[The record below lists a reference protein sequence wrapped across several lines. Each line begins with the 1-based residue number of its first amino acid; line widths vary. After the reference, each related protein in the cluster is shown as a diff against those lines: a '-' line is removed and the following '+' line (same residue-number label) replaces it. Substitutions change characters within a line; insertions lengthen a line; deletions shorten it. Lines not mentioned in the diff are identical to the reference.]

1 MPHSFKSQ
9 ERPGDARV
17 LDCLYRVGAFVNATE
32 DPREAL
38 DFILEE
44 VVRTLGAS
52 SASIALVEPATGSLR
67 IEVSNGLEAASV
79 SEIIGQGQGITGWVA
94 LYAKPQRIPDVSKDP
109 RYVEIRKGIRSELA
123 VPMELMGNVIGVV
136 NCDSDRLD
144 AFSEQDLAFLALL
157 TNEASKAVGRIWL
170 LRQLRSKAAQLE
182 ALVRAAQGLAR
193 ERDEPGISQ
202 DLARHTRGLLGVRA
216 CAYYKIVD
224 DVLLLKHLDGEL
236 SGSELAPSIAV
247 NQTSLGTV
255 VGRGRPVV
263 VPIAGKTEEHLFT
276 RLSEPVASSSL
287 LAVPVRYEDDTFGVL
302 MCVAMGAYRFSDDD
316 KHLVTAL
323 SSFGAS
329 SIQNARLYAKVFT
342 VEEGL
347 RRSERLTALGLLSA
361 EVAHEIRNPLTV
373 MKLLSDTLSQGMAPD
388 DPKVEDLDVMREKI
402 AHMEGVVSRVLGMS
416 KAQSGAF
423 RVVDL
428 RKAADNA
435 VLLLRLKLQQLGVK
449 VEVHG
454 DQVIPAVEGNP
465 GQIQQVFLNLMM
477 NGVQAMTGGGL
488 LSLHLGVEPGAQ
500 GEVVVV
506 RITDTG
512 TGIPQEIL
520 PKIFDSFFTSR
531 EDGTGLGLAI
541 VKRILRDHR
550 GDIAVESTGA
560 GGTQFRFWI
569 PVRSGRA

>member
-1 MPHSFKSQ
+1 MPHSRPAQ

-44 VVRTLGAS
+44 IVRTLGAS

-67 IEVSNGLEAASV
+67 IEVSNGLDADSTGK
-79 SEIIGQGQGITGWVA
+79 IIEQGQGITGWVA

-144 AFSEQDLAFLALL
+144 AFSEQDVAFLSLL

-193 ERDEPGISQ
+193 ERDEPGISL
-202 DLARHTRGLLGVRA
+202 DLARHTRALLGTRA
-216 CAYYKIVD
+216 CAYYNLVD
-224 DVLLLKHLDGEL
+224 DALHLRSVDGDL
-236 SGSELAPSIAV
+236 GASALAPSIAL
-247 NQTSLGTV
+247 NRTSLGTV
-255 VGRGRPVV
+255 ATRGRSVV
-263 VPIAGKTEEHLFT
+263 VPLAGKTEEHLFT

-302 MCVAMGAYRFSDDD
+302 LCVAMGAYRFSDDD
-316 KHLVTAL
+316 KHLVAAL

-373 MKLLSDTLSQGMAPD
+373 MKLLSDTLSQGMSAD
-388 DPKVEDLDVMREKI
+388 DPKMEDLGVMREKI

-423 RVVDL
+423 RTLDL
-428 RKAADNA
+428 RQAAENA
-435 VLLLRLKLQQLGVK
+435 SLLLRLKLQQLGVK
-449 VEVHG
+449 VDIECAEAL
-454 DQVIPAVEGNP
+454 PLVEGNP
-465 GQIQQVFLNLMM
+465 GQIQQIFLNLMM
-477 NGVQAMTGGGL
+477 NGVQAMVGGGT
-488 LSLHLGVEPGAQ
+488 LSLRLGVEPGQQ
-500 GEVVVV
+500 GDVVSV

-512 TGIPQEIL
+512 TGIPPKIL
-520 PKIFDSFFTSR
+520 PKIFESFFTSR

-550 GDIAVESTGA
+550 GDIVVESTA
-560 GGTQFRFWI
+560 PGGTTFKFWV
-569 PVRSGRA
+569 PAVK

>member
-1 MPHSFKSQ
+1 MPNSRPAQ

-67 IEVSNGLEAASV
+67 IEVSNGLDAASV

-144 AFSEQDLAFLALL
+144 AFSEQDVAFLALL

-224 DVLLLKHLDGEL
+224 DVLLLKHLDGDL

-263 VPIAGKTEEHLFT
+263 VPLAGKTEEHLFT
-276 RLSEPVASSSL
+276 KLSEPVASSSL

-329 SIQNARLYAKVFT
+329 SIQNSRLYAKVFT

-388 DPKVEDLDVMREKI
+388 DPKMEDLDVMREKI

-428 RKAADNA
+428 RKATENA

-454 DQVIPAVEGNP
+454 DEVIPAVEGNP

-541 VKRILRDHR
+541 VKRIMRDHR
-550 GDIAVESTGA
+550 GDIIVESTGP
-560 GGTQFRFWI
+560 GGTTFKFWF
-569 PVRSGRA
+569 PVGK

>member
-1 MPHSFKSQ
+1 MPHSRPAQ

-44 VVRTLGAS
+44 IVRTLGAS

-67 IEVSNGLEAASV
+67 IEVSNGLDADSTGK
-79 SEIIGQGQGITGWVA
+79 IIEQGQGITGWVA

-144 AFSEQDLAFLALL
+144 AFSEQDVAFLSLL

-193 ERDEPGISQ
+193 ERDEPGISL
-202 DLARHTRGLLGVRA
+202 DLARHTRALLGTRA
-216 CAYYKIVD
+216 CAYYNLVD
-224 DVLLLKHLDGEL
+224 DVLHLRSVDGDL
-236 SGSELAPSIAV
+236 GASALAPSIAL
-247 NQTSLGTV
+247 NRTSLGTV
-255 VGRGRPVV
+255 ATRGRSVV
-263 VPIAGKTEEHLFT
+263 VPLAGKTEEHLFS

-287 LAVPVRYEDDTFGVL
+287 LAVPLRYEDDTFGVL
-302 MCVAMGAYRFSDDD
+302 LCVAMGAYRFSDDD
-316 KHLVTAL
+316 KHLVAAL

-373 MKLLSDTLSQGMAPD
+373 MKLLSDTLSQGMATD
-388 DPKVEDLDVMREKI
+388 DPKMEDLGVMREKI

-423 RVVDL
+423 RTLDL
-428 RKAADNA
+428 RQAAENA
-435 VLLLRLKLQQLGVK
+435 SLLLRLKLQQLGVK
-449 VEVHG
+449 VDIECAEAL
-454 DQVIPAVEGNP
+454 PLVEGNP
-465 GQIQQVFLNLMM
+465 GQIQQIFLNLMM
-477 NGVQAMTGGGL
+477 NGVQAMVGGGT
-488 LSLHLGVEPGAQ
+488 LSLRVEPGQQ
-500 GEVVVV
+500 GDVVSV

-512 TGIPQEIL
+512 SGIPPKIL
-520 PKIFDSFFTSR
+520 PKIFESFFTSR

-550 GDIAVESTGA
+550 GDIVVESTGPA
-560 GGTQFRFWI
+560 GTTFKFWF
-569 PVRSGRA
+569 PAQK

>member
-1 MPHSFKSQ
+1 MPNSRPAQ

-67 IEVSNGLEAASV
+67 IEVSNGLDETSV

-224 DVLLLKHLDGEL
+224 DVLLLKHLDGDL

-263 VPIAGKTEEHLFT
+263 VPLAGKTEEHLFT
-276 RLSEPVASSSL
+276 KLSEPVASSSL

-329 SIQNARLYAKVFT
+329 SIQNSRLYAKVFT

-388 DPKVEDLDVMREKI
+388 DPKMEDLGVMREKI

-428 RKAADNA
+428 RKATENA
-435 VLLLRLKLQQLGVK
+435 ALLLRLKLQQLGVK

-454 DQVIPAVEGNP
+454 DQVIPVVEGNP

-488 LSLHLGVEPGAQ
+488 LSLHLGVEPGAH

-541 VKRILRDHR
+541 VKRIMRDHR
-550 GDIAVESTGA
+550 GDIIVESTGP
-560 GGTQFRFWI
+560 GGTTFKFWF
-569 PVRSGRA
+569 PVGK

>member
-1 MPHSFKSQ
+1 MPHSRPAQ

-44 VVRTLGAS
+44 IVRTLGAS

-67 IEVSNGLEAASV
+67 IEVSNGLDADSTGK
-79 SEIIGQGQGITGWVA
+79 IIEQGQGITGWVA

-144 AFSEQDLAFLALL
+144 AFSEQDVAFLSLL

-193 ERDEPGISQ
+193 ERDEPGISL
-202 DLARHTRGLLGVRA
+202 DLARHTRALLGTRA
-216 CAYYKIVD
+216 CAYYNLVD
-224 DVLLLKHLDGEL
+224 DVLHLRSVDGDL
-236 SGSELAPSIAV
+236 GASALAPSIAL
-247 NQTSLGTV
+247 NRTSLGTV
-255 VGRGRPVV
+255 VTRGRSVV
-263 VPIAGKTEEHLFT
+263 VPLAGKTEEHLFT

-302 MCVAMGAYRFSDDD
+302 LCVAMGAYRFSDDD
-316 KHLVTAL
+316 KHLVAAL

-329 SIQNARLYAKVFT
+329 SLQNARLYAKVFT

-373 MKLLSDTLSQGMAPD
+373 MKLLSDTLAQGMAAD
-388 DPKVEDLDVMREKI
+388 DPKMEDLGVMREKI

-423 RVVDL
+423 RTLDL
-428 RKAADNA
+428 RQAAENA
-435 VLLLRLKLQQLGVK
+435 SLLLRLKLQQLGVK
-449 VEVHG
+449 VDIECAETL
-454 DQVIPAVEGNP
+454 PLVEGNP
-465 GQIQQVFLNLMM
+465 GQIQQIFLNLMM
-477 NGVQAMTGGGL
+477 NGVQAMLGGGTL
-488 LSLHLGVEPGAQ
+488 TLRLGVEPGQQ
-500 GEVVVV
+500 GDVVSV

-512 TGIPQEIL
+512 SGIPPKIL
-520 PKIFDSFFTSR
+520 PKIFESFFTSR

-550 GDIAVESTGA
+550 GDIIVESTA
-560 GGTQFRFWI
+560 PGGTTFKFWV
-569 PVRSGRA
+569 PAAK

>member
-1 MPHSFKSQ
+1 MPNSRPPQ

-17 LDCLYRVGAFVNATE
+17 LDCLYRVGAFVNSTE

-38 DFILEE
+38 DFILAE
-44 VVRTLGAS
+44 VVQTLGAS
-52 SASIALVEPATGSLR
+52 SASIALVEPATGALR
-67 IEVSNGLEAASV
+67 IEVSNGLDEASIRQV
-79 SEIIGQGQGITGWVA
+79 IDQGQGITGWVA

-144 AFSEQDLAFLALL
+144 AFTEQDVAFLALL

-202 DLARHTRGLLGVRA
+202 DLSRHTRGLLGARA

-224 DVLLLKHLDGEL
+224 DVLLLKHLDGDL
-236 SGSELAPSIAV
+236 AGSALAPSIAV

-263 VPIAGKTEEHLFT
+263 VPLAGKTEEHLFT
-276 RLSEPVASSSL
+276 KLSEPVSSSSL
-287 LAVPVRYEDDTFGVL
+287 LAVPVRYEDETFGVL

-329 SIQNARLYAKVFT
+329 SIQNARLYAKVFA

-373 MKLLSDTLSQGMAPD
+373 MKLLSDTLAQGMSAD
-388 DPKVEDLDVMREKI
+388 DPKREDLGVMREKI

-423 RVVDL
+423 RTVDL
-428 RKAADNA
+428 RKATENA

-454 DQVIPAVEGNP
+454 DQVIPSVEGNP

-488 LSLHLGVEPGAQ
+488 LSLHIGVEPGPQ

-512 TGIPQEIL
+512 AGIPQEIL

-550 GDIAVESTGA
+550 GDIVVESTGP
-560 GGTQFRFWI
+560 GGTTFKFWF
-569 PVRSGRA
+569 PVGK

>member
-1 MPHSFKSQ
+1 MPHSRPAQ

-17 LDCLYRVGAFVNATE
+17 LDCLYRVGAFVNSTE

-38 DFILEE
+38 DFILAEI
-44 VVRTLGAS
+44 VQTLNAS

-67 IEVSNGLEAASV
+67 IEVSNGLAPDSTTQ
-79 SEIIGQGQGITGWVA
+79 IIDQGQGITGWVA
-94 LYAKPQRIPDVSKDP
+94 LYAKPQRIPDVAKDP

-263 VPIAGKTEEHLFT
+263 VPLAGKTEEHLFI

-287 LAVPVRYEDDTFGVL
+287 LAVPVRYEDETFGVL

-388 DPKVEDLDVMREKI
+388 DPKMEDLGVMREKI

-428 RKAADNA
+428 RKATENA

-449 VEVHG
+449 VEIHG
-454 DQVIPAVEGNP
+454 DQIIPAVEGHP

-506 RITDTG
+506 RITDAG

-541 VKRILRDHR
+541 VKRIMRDHR
-550 GDIAVESTGA
+550 GDIIVESTGPA
-560 GGTQFRFWI
+560 GTTFKFWF
-569 PVRSGRA
+569 PVGK

>member
-1 MPHSFKSQ
+1 MPNSRPAQ

-67 IEVSNGLEAASV
+67 IEVSNGLDAASV

-224 DVLLLKHLDGEL
+224 DVLLLKHLDGDL

-263 VPIAGKTEEHLFT
+263 VPLAGRTEEHLFT
-276 RLSEPVASSSL
+276 KLSEPVASSSL

-329 SIQNARLYAKVFT
+329 SIQNSRLYAKVFT

-388 DPKVEDLDVMREKI
+388 DPKMEDLDVMREKI

-428 RKAADNA
+428 RKATENA
-435 VLLLRLKLQQLGVK
+435 ALLLRLKLQQLGVK

-454 DQVIPAVEGNP
+454 DEVIPAVEGNP

-541 VKRILRDHR
+541 VKRIMRDHR
-550 GDIAVESTGA
+550 GDIIVESTGP
-560 GGTQFRFWI
+560 GGTTFKFWF
-569 PVRSGRA
+569 PVGK

>member
-1 MPHSFKSQ
+1 MPHSRPAQ

-44 VVRTLGAS
+44 IVRTLGAS

-67 IEVSNGLEAASV
+67 IEVSNGLDADSTGK
-79 SEIIGQGQGITGWVA
+79 IIEQGQGITGWVA

-144 AFSEQDLAFLALL
+144 AFSEQDVAFLSLL

-193 ERDEPGISQ
+193 ERDEPGISL
-202 DLARHTRGLLGVRA
+202 DLARHTRALLGTRA
-216 CAYYKIVD
+216 CAYYNLVD
-224 DVLLLKHLDGEL
+224 DVLHLRSVDGDL
-236 SGSELAPSIAV
+236 GASALAPSIAL
-247 NQTSLGTV
+247 NRTSLGTV
-255 VGRGRPVV
+255 ATRGRSVV
-263 VPIAGKTEEHLFT
+263 VPLAGKTEEHLFT

-302 MCVAMGAYRFSDDD
+302 LCVAMGAYRFSDDD
-316 KHLVTAL
+316 KHLVAAL

-373 MKLLSDTLSQGMAPD
+373 MKLLSDTLSQGMSAD
-388 DPKVEDLDVMREKI
+388 DPKMEDLGVMREKI

-423 RVVDL
+423 RTLDL
-428 RKAADNA
+428 RQAAENA
-435 VLLLRLKLQQLGVK
+435 SLLLRLKLQQLGVK
-449 VEVHG
+449 VDIECAEAL
-454 DQVIPAVEGNP
+454 PLVEGNP
-465 GQIQQVFLNLMM
+465 GQIQQIFLNLMM
-477 NGVQAMTGGGL
+477 NGVQAMVGGGT
-488 LSLHLGVEPGAQ
+488 LSLRLGVEPGQQ
-500 GEVVVV
+500 GDVVSV

-512 TGIPQEIL
+512 SGIPPKIL
-520 PKIFDSFFTSR
+520 PKIFESFFTSR

-550 GDIAVESTGA
+550 GDIVVESTA
-560 GGTQFRFWI
+560 PGGTTFKFWV
-569 PVRSGRA
+569 PAVK

>member
-1 MPHSFKSQ
+1 MPNSRPAQ
-9 ERPGDARV
+9 DRPGDARV

-44 VVRTLGAS
+44 IVRTLNAS

-67 IEVSNGLEAASV
+67 IEVSNGLDEASV
-79 SEIIGQGQGITGWVA
+79 TQVIEQGQGITGWVA

-144 AFSEQDLAFLALL
+144 AFTEQDVAFLALL

-202 DLARHTRGLLGVRA
+202 DLARHTRGLLGARA

-224 DVLLLKHLDGEL
+224 DVLLLKHLDGDL

-255 VGRGRPVV
+255 VSRGRPVV
-263 VPIAGKTEEHLFT
+263 VPLAGKTEEHLFT
-276 RLSEPVASSSL
+276 KLSEPVASSSL

-329 SIQNARLYAKVFT
+329 SIQNSRLYAKVFT

-388 DPKVEDLDVMREKI
+388 DPKVEDLGVMREKI

-428 RKAADNA
+428 RKATENA

-449 VEVHG
+449 VEVDG

-541 VKRILRDHR
+541 VKRIMRDHR
-550 GDIAVESTGA
+550 GDIIVESTGP
-560 GGTQFRFWI
+560 GGTTFKFWF
-569 PVRSGRA
+569 PVGK

>member
-1 MPHSFKSQ
+1 MPNSRPAQ
-9 ERPGDARV
+9 DRPGDARV

-44 VVRTLGAS
+44 IVRTLNAS

-67 IEVSNGLEAASV
+67 IEVSNGLDEASV
-79 SEIIGQGQGITGWVA
+79 TQVIEQGQGITGWVA
-94 LYAKPQRIPDVSKDP
+94 LYAKPQRIPDVSRDP

-144 AFSEQDLAFLALL
+144 AFTEQDVAFLALL

-202 DLARHTRGLLGVRA
+202 DLARHTRGLLGARA

-224 DVLLLKHLDGEL
+224 DVLLLKHLDGDL

-263 VPIAGKTEEHLFT
+263 VPLAGKTEEHLFT
-276 RLSEPVASSSL
+276 KLSEPVASSSL

-329 SIQNARLYAKVFT
+329 SIQNSRLYAKVFT

-388 DPKVEDLDVMREKI
+388 DPKVEDLGVMREKI

-428 RKAADNA
+428 RKATENA

-449 VEVHG
+449 VEVDG

-541 VKRILRDHR
+541 VKRIMRDHR
-550 GDIAVESTGA
+550 GDIIVESTGP
-560 GGTQFRFWI
+560 GGTTFKFWF
-569 PVRSGRA
+569 PVGK

>member
-1 MPHSFKSQ
+1 MPQSHSAQ
-9 ERPGDARV
+9 DRPGDARV
-17 LDCLYRVGAFVNATE
+17 LDCLYRVGAFVNETE
-32 DPREAL
+32 DPHEAL
-38 DFILEE
+38 DFILAEI
-44 VVRTLGAS
+44 VRTLGAS
-52 SASIALVEPATGSLR
+52 SASIALVEPATGALR
-67 IEVSNGLEAASV
+67 IEVSNGLDDQSATQV
-79 SEIIGQGQGITGWVA
+79 IGQGQGITGWVA
-94 LYAKPQRIPDVSKDP
+94 LYAKPQRVPDVSKDQ

-144 AFSEQDLAFLALL
+144 AFTEQDVAFLALL

-182 ALVRAAQGLAR
+182 ALVKAAQGLAR

-202 DLARHTRGLLGVRA
+202 DLARHTRGLLGARA
-216 CAYYKIVD
+216 CAYYKLVE
-224 DVLLLKHLDGEL
+224 DVLLLKSLDGDCADSVL
-236 SGSELAPSIAV
+236 TPSIGL

-255 VGRGRPVV
+255 VSRGRPVV
-263 VPIAGKTEEHLFT
+263 VPLAGKTEEHLFEK
-276 RLSEPVASSSL
+276 LSEPIASSSL
-287 LAVPVRYEDDTFGVL
+287 LAVPVRYEDETFGVVL
-302 MCVAMGAYRFSDDD
+302 CVAMGAYRFSDDD

-329 SIQNARLYAKVFT
+329 SIQNARLYAKVFS

-373 MKLLSDTLSQGMAPD
+373 MKLLSDTLSQGLVAD
-388 DPKVEDLDVMREKI
+388 DPRMEDLGVMREKI
-402 AHMEGVVSRVLGMS
+402 AYMEGVVSRVLGMS

-423 RVVDL
+423 RSVDL
-428 RKAADNA
+428 RQASENS

-449 VEVHG
+449 VSIDSPGELPLVQGH
-454 DQVIPAVEGNP
+454 P

-477 NGVQAMTGGGL
+477 NGVQAMVGGG
-488 LSLHLGVEPGAQ
+488 SLQLRLGVETGPQ
-500 GEVVVV
+500 GEIVTV
-506 RITDTG
+506 RIIDTG
-512 TGIPQEIL
+512 AGIPAEIL
-520 PKIFDSFFTSR
+520 PKIFESFFTSR

-550 GDIAVESTGA
+550 GDIIVESSGPD
-560 GGTQFRFWI
+560 GTTFKFWI
-569 PVRSGRA
+569 PVAK

>member
-1 MPHSFKSQ
+1 MPHARPPQ

-44 VVRTLGAS
+44 IVRTLNAS

-67 IEVSNGLEAASV
+67 IEVSNGLDEASV
-79 SEIIGQGQGITGWVA
+79 KQIIDQGQGITGWVA

-144 AFSEQDLAFLALL
+144 AFTEQDVAFLALL

-202 DLARHTRGLLGVRA
+202 DLARHTRGLLGARA

-224 DVLLLKHLDGEL
+224 DVLLLKHHDGDL
-236 SGSELAPSIAV
+236 SGSELATSIAT

-255 VGRGRPVV
+255 AGRGRPVV
-263 VPIAGKTEEHLFT
+263 VPLAGKTEEHLFT
-276 RLSEPVASSSL
+276 KLTEPVASSSL
-287 LAVPVRYEDDTFGVL
+287 LAVPVRYEDETFGVL

-329 SIQNARLYAKVFT
+329 SIQNARLYAKVFA

-373 MKLLSDTLSQGMAPD
+373 MKLLSDTLAQGMAPD
-388 DPKVEDLDVMREKI
+388 DPKVEDLGVMREKI

-428 RKAADNA
+428 RKASENA

-449 VEVHG
+449 VEVGG
-454 DQVIPAVEGNP
+454 DAVIPAIEGNP

-477 NGVQAMTGGGL
+477 NGVQAMTGGGQL
-488 LSLHLGVEPGAQ
+488 TLRLGVEPGPQ

-506 RITDTG
+506 RISDTG
-512 TGIPQEIL
+512 SGIPPEIL
-520 PKIFDSFFTSR
+520 PKIFESFFTSR

-550 GDIAVESTGA
+550 GDIVVESTGP
-560 GGTQFRFWI
+560 GGTTFKFWF
-569 PVRSGRA
+569 PVGK

>member
-1 MPHSFKSQ
+1 MPHSRPAQ

-44 VVRTLGAS
+44 IVRTLGAS

-67 IEVSNGLEAASV
+67 IEVSNGLDADSTGK
-79 SEIIGQGQGITGWVA
+79 IIEQGQGITGWVA

-144 AFSEQDLAFLALL
+144 AFSEQDVAFLSLL

-193 ERDEPGISQ
+193 ERDEPGISL
-202 DLARHTRGLLGVRA
+202 DLARHTRALLGTRA
-216 CAYYKIVD
+216 CAYYNLID
-224 DVLLLKHLDGEL
+224 DVLHLRSVDGDL
-236 SGSELAPSIAV
+236 GASALAPSIAL
-247 NQTSLGTV
+247 NRTSLGTV
-255 VGRGRPVV
+255 VTRGRSVV
-263 VPIAGKTEEHLFT
+263 VPLAGKTEEHLFS

-302 MCVAMGAYRFSDDD
+302 LCVAMGAYRFSDDD
-316 KHLVTAL
+316 KHLVAAL

-373 MKLLSDTLSQGMAPD
+373 MKLLSDTLAQGMSAD
-388 DPKVEDLDVMREKI
+388 DPKMEDLGVMREKI

-423 RVVDL
+423 RTLDL
-428 RKAADNA
+428 RQAAENA
-435 VLLLRLKLQQLGVK
+435 SLLLRLKLQQLGVK
-449 VEVHG
+449 VE
-454 DQVIPAVEGNP
+454 IECAEALPLVEGNP
-465 GQIQQVFLNLMM
+465 GQIQQIFLNLMM
-477 NGVQAMTGGGL
+477 NGVQAMVGGGT
-488 LSLHLGVEPGAQ
+488 LSLRLGVEPGQQ
-500 GEVVVV
+500 GDVVSV

-512 TGIPQEIL
+512 TGIPPKIL
-520 PKIFDSFFTSR
+520 PKIFESFFTSR

-550 GDIAVESTGA
+550 GDIVVESTA
-560 GGTQFRFWI
+560 PGGTTFKFWV
-569 PVRSGRA
+569 PAVK

>member
-1 MPHSFKSQ
+1 MPHSRPAQ

-44 VVRTLGAS
+44 IVRTLGAS

-67 IEVSNGLEAASV
+67 IEVSNGLDADSTGK
-79 SEIIGQGQGITGWVA
+79 IIEQGQGITGWVA

-144 AFSEQDLAFLALL
+144 AFSEQDVAFLSLL

-193 ERDEPGISQ
+193 ERDEPGISL
-202 DLARHTRGLLGVRA
+202 DLARHTRALLGTRA
-216 CAYYKIVD
+216 CAYYNLVD
-224 DVLLLKHLDGEL
+224 DVLHLRSVDGDL
-236 SGSELAPSIAV
+236 GASALAPSIAL
-247 NQTSLGTV
+247 NRTSLGTV
-255 VGRGRPVV
+255 VTRGRSVV
-263 VPIAGKTEEHLFT
+263 VPLAGKIEEHLFS

-302 MCVAMGAYRFSDDD
+302 LCVAMGAYRFSDDD
-316 KHLVTAL
+316 KHLVAAL

-373 MKLLSDTLSQGMAPD
+373 MKLLSDTLSQGMATD
-388 DPKVEDLDVMREKI
+388 DPKMEDLGVMREKI

-423 RVVDL
+423 RTLDL
-428 RKAADNA
+428 RQAAENA
-435 VLLLRLKLQQLGVK
+435 SLLLRLKLQQLGVK
-449 VEVHG
+449 VE
-454 DQVIPAVEGNP
+454 IECAEALPLIEGNP
-465 GQIQQVFLNLMM
+465 GQIQQIFLNLMM
-477 NGVQAMTGGGL
+477 NGVQAMVGGGT
-488 LSLHLGVEPGAQ
+488 LSLRLGVEPGQQ
-500 GEVVVV
+500 GDVVSV

-512 TGIPQEIL
+512 TGIPPKIL
-520 PKIFDSFFTSR
+520 PKIFESFFTSR

-550 GDIAVESTGA
+550 GDIVVESTA
-560 GGTQFRFWI
+560 PGGTTFKFWV
-569 PVRSGRA
+569 PAVK

>member
-1 MPHSFKSQ
+1 MPHSRPAQ

-44 VVRTLGAS
+44 IVRTLNAS

-67 IEVSNGLEAASV
+67 IEVSNGLAPDSTAQ
-79 SEIIGQGQGITGWVA
+79 IIDQGQGITGWVA

-144 AFSEQDLAFLALL
+144 AFSEQDVAFLALL

-202 DLARHTRGLLGVRA
+202 DLARHTRGLLGARA

-224 DVLLLKHLDGEL
+224 DVLLLKHLDGDL
-236 SGSELAPSIAV
+236 SGSALAPTIAV

-263 VPIAGKTEEHLFT
+263 VPLAGKTEEHLFT
-276 RLSEPVASSSL
+276 KLSEPVASSSL
-287 LAVPVRYEDDTFGVL
+287 LAVPVRYEDETFGVL

-373 MKLLSDTLSQGMAPD
+373 MKLLSDTLAQGMPPD
-388 DPKVEDLDVMREKI
+388 DPKMEDLGVMREKI

-423 RVVDL
+423 RIVDL
-428 RKAADNA
+428 RKATENA

-449 VEVHG
+449 VEIHG

-488 LSLHLGVEPGAQ
+488 LTLHIGVEPGPQ

-506 RITDTG
+506 RITDAG
-512 TGIPQEIL
+512 TGIPPEIL
-520 PKIFDSFFTSR
+520 PKIFESFFTSR

-541 VKRILRDHR
+541 VKRIMRDHR
-550 GDIAVESTGA
+550 GDVVVESTGP
-560 GGTQFRFWI
+560 GGTTFKFWF
-569 PVRSGRA
+569 PVGK

>member
-1 MPHSFKSQ
+1 M
-9 ERPGDARV
+9 
-17 LDCLYRVGAFVNATE
+17 
-32 DPREAL
+32 
-38 DFILEE
+38 
-44 VVRTLGAS
+44 
-52 SASIALVEPATGSLR
+52 
-67 IEVSNGLEAASV
+67 
-79 SEIIGQGQGITGWVA
+79 A

-144 AFSEQDLAFLALL
+144 AFSEQDVAFLSLL

-193 ERDEPGISQ
+193 ERDEPGISL
-202 DLARHTRGLLGVRA
+202 DLARHTRALLGTRA
-216 CAYYKIVD
+216 CAYYNLVD
-224 DVLLLKHLDGEL
+224 DVLHLRSVDGDL
-236 SGSELAPSIAV
+236 GASALAPSIAL
-247 NQTSLGTV
+247 NRTSLGTV
-255 VGRGRPVV
+255 ATRGRSVV
-263 VPIAGKTEEHLFT
+263 VPLAGKTEEHLFS

-302 MCVAMGAYRFSDDD
+302 LCVAMGAYRFSDDD
-316 KHLVTAL
+316 KHLVAAL

-373 MKLLSDTLSQGMAPD
+373 MKLLSDTLSQGMAAD
-388 DPKVEDLDVMREKI
+388 DPKMEDLGVMREKI

-423 RVVDL
+423 RTLDL
-428 RKAADNA
+428 RQAAENA
-435 VLLLRLKLQQLGVK
+435 SLLLRLKLQQLGVK
-449 VEVHG
+449 VE
-454 DQVIPAVEGNP
+454 IECAEALPLVEGNP
-465 GQIQQVFLNLMM
+465 GQIQQIFLNLMM
-477 NGVQAMTGGGL
+477 NGVQAMVGGGT
-488 LSLHLGVEPGAQ
+488 LSLRLGVEPGQQ
-500 GEVVVV
+500 GDVVSV

-512 TGIPQEIL
+512 TGIPPKIL
-520 PKIFDSFFTSR
+520 PKIFESFFTSR

-550 GDIAVESTGA
+550 GDIVVESTA
-560 GGTQFRFWI
+560 PGGTTFKFWV
-569 PVRSGRA
+569 PAVK

>member
-1 MPHSFKSQ
+1 MPNSRPAQ

-144 AFSEQDLAFLALL
+144 AFSEQDLAFLSLL

-224 DVLLLKHLDGEL
+224 DVLLLKHLDGDL

-263 VPIAGKTEEHLFT
+263 VPLAGKTEEHLFT
-276 RLSEPVASSSL
+276 KLSEPVASSSL

-329 SIQNARLYAKVFT
+329 SIQNSRLYAKVFT

-373 MKLLSDTLSQGMAPD
+373 MKLLSDTLSQGMASD
-388 DPKVEDLDVMREKI
+388 DPKMEDLDVMREKI

-454 DQVIPAVEGNP
+454 EQVIPAVEGNP

-488 LSLHLGVEPGAQ
+488 LSLYLGVDSGAQ

>member
-1 MPHSFKSQ
+1 MPHSRPAQ

-17 LDCLYRVGAFVNATE
+17 LDCLYRVGAFVNSTE

-38 DFILEE
+38 DFILAEI
-44 VVRTLGAS
+44 VQTLNAS

-67 IEVSNGLEAASV
+67 IEVSNGLAPDSTTQ
-79 SEIIGQGQGITGWVA
+79 IIDQGQGITGWVA
-94 LYAKPQRIPDVSKDP
+94 LYAKPQRIPDVAKDP

-263 VPIAGKTEEHLFT
+263 VPLAGKTEEHLFI

-287 LAVPVRYEDDTFGVL
+287 LAVPVRYEDETFGVL

-388 DPKVEDLDVMREKI
+388 DPKMEDLGVMREKI

-428 RKAADNA
+428 RKATENA

-449 VEVHG
+449 VEIHG
-454 DQVIPAVEGNP
+454 DQIIPAVEGHP

-541 VKRILRDHR
+541 VKRIMRDHR
-550 GDIAVESTGA
+550 GDIIVESTGPA
-560 GGTQFRFWI
+560 GTTFKFWF
-569 PVRSGRA
+569 PVGK

>member
-1 MPHSFKSQ
+1 MPNSRPAQ

-94 LYAKPQRIPDVSKDP
+94 FYAKPQRIPDVSKDP

-224 DVLLLKHLDGEL
+224 DVLLLKHLDGDL

-263 VPIAGKTEEHLFT
+263 VPLAGKTEEHLFT
-276 RLSEPVASSSL
+276 KLSEPVASSSL

-329 SIQNARLYAKVFT
+329 SIQNSRLYAKVFT

-388 DPKVEDLDVMREKI
+388 DPKVEDLGVMREKI

-428 RKAADNA
+428 RKATENA

-449 VEVHG
+449 VEVTG
-454 DQVIPAVEGNP
+454 DEVIPAVEGNP

-506 RITDTG
+506 RISDTG

-550 GDIAVESTGA
+550 GDIIVESTGP
-560 GGTQFRFWI
+560 GGTTFKFWF
-569 PVRSGRA
+569 PVGK

>member
-1 MPHSFKSQ
+1 MPNSRPAQ

-67 IEVSNGLEAASV
+67 IEVSNGLEAASI

-94 LYAKPQRIPDVSKDP
+94 LYAKPQRIPDVSKDA

-224 DVLLLKHLDGEL
+224 DVLLLKHLDGDL

-263 VPIAGKTEEHLFT
+263 VPLAGKTEEHLFT
-276 RLSEPVASSSL
+276 KLSEPVASSSL

-329 SIQNARLYAKVFT
+329 SIQNSRLYAKVFT

-388 DPKVEDLDVMREKI
+388 DPKMEDLDVMREKI

-428 RKAADNA
+428 RKATENA

-454 DQVIPAVEGNP
+454 DEVIPAVEGNP

-541 VKRILRDHR
+541 VKRIMRDHR
-550 GDIAVESTGA
+550 GDIIVESTGP
-560 GGTQFRFWI
+560 GGTTFKFWF
-569 PVRSGRA
+569 PVGK

>member
-1 MPHSFKSQ
+1 MPHTRPPQ

-44 VVRTLGAS
+44 IVRTLNAS

-67 IEVSNGLEAASV
+67 IEVSNGLDEASV
-79 SEIIGQGQGITGWVA
+79 KQIIDQGQGITGWVA

-144 AFSEQDLAFLALL
+144 AFTEQDVAFLALL

-202 DLARHTRGLLGVRA
+202 DLARHTRGLLGARA

-224 DVLLLKHLDGEL
+224 DVLLLKHHDGDL
-236 SGSELAPSIAV
+236 SGSELATSIAT

-255 VGRGRPVV
+255 AGRGRPVV
-263 VPIAGKTEEHLFT
+263 VPLAGKTEEHLFT
-276 RLSEPVASSSL
+276 KLTEPVASSSL
-287 LAVPVRYEDDTFGVL
+287 LAVPVRYEDETFGVL

-329 SIQNARLYAKVFT
+329 SIQNARLYAKVFA

-373 MKLLSDTLSQGMAPD
+373 MKLLSDTLAQGMAPD
-388 DPKVEDLDVMREKI
+388 DPKVEDLGVMREKI

-428 RKAADNA
+428 RKASENA

-449 VEVHG
+449 VEVGG
-454 DQVIPAVEGNP
+454 DAVIPAIEGNP

-477 NGVQAMTGGGL
+477 NGVQAMTGGGQL
-488 LSLHLGVEPGAQ
+488 TLRLGVEPGPQ

-506 RITDTG
+506 RISDTG
-512 TGIPQEIL
+512 SGIPPEIL
-520 PKIFDSFFTSR
+520 PKIFESFFTSR

-550 GDIAVESTGA
+550 GDIVVESTGP
-560 GGTQFRFWI
+560 GGTTFKFWF
-569 PVRSGRA
+569 PVGK

>member
-1 MPHSFKSQ
+1 MPDRKLPQ

-44 VVRTLGAS
+44 VVRTLQAS

-67 IEVSNGLEAASV
+67 IEVSNGLDADSAASV
-79 SEIIGQGQGITGWVA
+79 IEQGQGITGWVA
-94 LYAKPQRIPDVSKDP
+94 LYAKPQRVPDVAKDP
-109 RYVEIRKGIRSELA
+109 RYVELRKGIRSELA

-144 AFSEQDLAFLALL
+144 AFTEQDVAFLSLL

-202 DLARHTRGLLGVRA
+202 DLARHTRGLLGARA
-216 CAYYKIVD
+216 CAYYKLAD
-224 DVLLLKHLDGEL
+224 DVLLLRHLEGDL
-236 SGSELAPSIAV
+236 AGSALAVSIAV
-247 NQTSLGTV
+247 SQTSLGTV
-255 VGRGRPVV
+255 VTRGRPVV
-263 VPIAGKTEEHLFT
+263 VPLAGKSEEHLFT
-276 RLSEPVASSSL
+276 RLAEPVSASSL

-302 MCVAMGAYRFSDDD
+302 LCVAMGAYRFSDDD

-373 MKLLSDTLSQGMAPD
+373 MKLLSDTLAQGLVAD
-388 DPKVEDLDVMREKI
+388 DPRMEDIGVMREKI

-423 RVVDL
+423 RTVDL
-428 RKAADNA
+428 RKAAENA

-449 VEVHG
+449 VSVEVTG
-454 DQVIPAVEGNP
+454 ELPAIEGHP

-477 NGVQAMTGGGL
+477 NGVQAMTGGGE
-488 LSLHLGVEPGAQ
+488 LSLRLGLEPGPQ
-500 GEVVVV
+500 GDVVAV
-506 RITDTG
+506 RIADTG
-512 TGIPQEIL
+512 TGIPPAIL
-520 PKIFDSFFTSR
+520 PRIFDSFFTSR

-550 GDIAVESTGA
+550 GDIVVESTGP
-560 GGTQFRFWI
+560 GGTTFRFWF
-569 PVRSGRA
+569 PPGK

>member
-1 MPHSFKSQ
+1 MPNSRPAQ

-44 VVRTLGAS
+44 IVRTLGAS
-52 SASIALVEPATGSLR
+52 SASIALVEPASGSLR
-67 IEVSNGLEAASV
+67 IEVSNGLDPASI

-144 AFSEQDLAFLALL
+144 AFSEQDLAFLSLL

-224 DVLLLKHLDGEL
+224 DVLLLKYLDGEL

-276 RLSEPVASSSL
+276 KLSEPVASSSL

-423 RVVDL
+423 RVVDI
-428 RKAADNA
+428 RKATENA

-449 VEVHG
+449 VEIHG
-454 DQVIPAVEGNP
+454 DEVIPAVEGHP

-477 NGVQAMTGGGL
+477 NGVQAMNGGGL

-541 VKRILRDHR
+541 VKRIMRDHR
-550 GDIAVESTGA
+550 GDIIVESTGP
-560 GGTQFRFWI
+560 GGTTFKFWF
-569 PVRSGRA
+569 PVGK

>member
-1 MPHSFKSQ
+1 MPNSRPAQ

-67 IEVSNGLEAASV
+67 IEVSNGLDAASV

-263 VPIAGKTEEHLFT
+263 VPLAGKTEEHLFT
-276 RLSEPVASSSL
+276 KLSEPVASSSL
-287 LAVPVRYEDDTFGVL
+287 LAVPVRYEDETFGVL

-388 DPKVEDLDVMREKI
+388 DPKVEDLGVMREKI

-423 RVVDL
+423 RIVDL
-428 RKAADNA
+428 RKATENA

-454 DQVIPAVEGNP
+454 DQVIPVVEGNP

-506 RITDTG
+506 RIIDTG

-541 VKRILRDHR
+541 VKRIMRDHR
-550 GDIAVESTGA
+550 GDIIVESTGP
-560 GGTQFRFWI
+560 GGTTFKFWF
-569 PVRSGRA
+569 PVGK

>member
-1 MPHSFKSQ
+1 MPQSHSAQ
-9 ERPGDARV
+9 DRPGDARV
-17 LDCLYRVGAFVNATE
+17 LDCLYRVGAFVNETE
-32 DPREAL
+32 DPHEAL
-38 DFILEE
+38 DFILAEI
-44 VVRTLGAS
+44 VRTLGAS
-52 SASIALVEPATGSLR
+52 SASIALVEPATGALR
-67 IEVSNGLEAASV
+67 IEVSNGLDDQSATQV
-79 SEIIGQGQGITGWVA
+79 IGQGQGITGWVA
-94 LYAKPQRIPDVSKDP
+94 LYAKPQRVPDVSKDQ

-144 AFSEQDLAFLALL
+144 AFTEQDVAFLALL

-182 ALVRAAQGLAR
+182 ALVKAAQGLAR

-202 DLARHTRGLLGVRA
+202 DLARHTRGLLGARA
-216 CAYYKIVD
+216 CAYYKLVE
-224 DVLLLKHLDGEL
+224 DVLLLKSLDGDCADSVL
-236 SGSELAPSIAV
+236 TPSIGL

-255 VGRGRPVV
+255 VSRGRPVV
-263 VPIAGKTEEHLFT
+263 VPLAGKTEEHLFEK
-276 RLSEPVASSSL
+276 LSEPIASSSL
-287 LAVPVRYEDDTFGVL
+287 LAVPVRYEDETFGVVL
-302 MCVAMGAYRFSDDD
+302 CVAMGAYRFSDDD

-329 SIQNARLYAKVFT
+329 SIQNARLYAKVFS

-373 MKLLSDTLSQGMAPD
+373 MKLLSDTLSQGLAAD
-388 DPKVEDLDVMREKI
+388 DPRMEDLGVMREKI
-402 AHMEGVVSRVLGMS
+402 AYMEGVVSRVLGMS

-423 RVVDL
+423 RSVDL
-428 RKAADNA
+428 RQASENS

-449 VEVHG
+449 VSIDSPGELPLVQGH
-454 DQVIPAVEGNP
+454 P

-477 NGVQAMTGGGL
+477 NAVQAMVGGGSL
-488 LSLHLGVEPGAQ
+488 QLSLGVEPGPQ
-500 GEVVVV
+500 GEVVTV
-506 RITDTG
+506 RIIDTG
-512 TGIPQEIL
+512 AGIPTEIL
-520 PKIFDSFFTSR
+520 PKIFESFFTSR

-550 GDIAVESTGA
+550 GDIIVESSGPD
-560 GGTQFRFWI
+560 GTTFKFWI
-569 PVRSGRA
+569 PVAK

>member
-1 MPHSFKSQ
+1 MPNSRPAQ

-44 VVRTLGAS
+44 IVRTLGAS

-67 IEVSNGLEAASV
+67 IEVSNGLDAASV
-79 SEIIGQGQGITGWVA
+79 KQVIDQGQGITGWVA

-144 AFSEQDLAFLALL
+144 AFSEQDVAFLSLL

-193 ERDEPGISQ
+193 ERDEPGISL
-202 DLARHTRGLLGVRA
+202 DLARHTRALLGARA
-216 CAYYKIVD
+216 CAYYNLVD
-224 DVLLLKHLDGEL
+224 DVLHLRSMDGDL
-236 SGSELAPSIAV
+236 GASALAPSIAL
-247 NQTSLGTV
+247 NRTSLGTV
-255 VGRGRPVV
+255 VNRGRSVV
-263 VPIAGKTEEHLFT
+263 VPLAGKTEEDLFA
-276 RLSEPVASSSL
+276 RLSAPVAASSL

-302 MCVAMGAYRFSDDD
+302 LCVAMGAYRFSDDD
-316 KHLVTAL
+316 KHLVAAL

-373 MKLLSDTLSQGMAPD
+373 MKLLSDTLSQGMSAE
-388 DPKVEDLDVMREKI
+388 DPKMEDLGVMREKI

-423 RVVDL
+423 RTLDL
-428 RKAADNA
+428 RQAAENA
-435 VLLLRLKLQQLGVK
+435 SLLLRLKLQQLGVK
-449 VEVHG
+449 VDIDCAEAL
-454 DQVIPAVEGNP
+454 PLVEGNP
-465 GQIQQVFLNLMM
+465 GQIQQIFLNLMM
-477 NGVQAMTGGGL
+477 NGVQAMVGGGTL
-488 LSLHLGVEPGAQ
+488 TLRLGVEPGQQ
-500 GEVVVV
+500 GDVVSV
-506 RITDTG
+506 RISDTG
-512 TGIPQEIL
+512 TGIPPKIL
-520 PKIFDSFFTSR
+520 PKIFESFFTSR

-550 GDIAVESTGA
+550 GDIVVESTAPA
-560 GGTQFRFWI
+560 GTTFKFWV
-569 PVRSGRA
+569 PAAK

>member
-1 MPHSFKSQ
+1 MPHSRPAQ

-67 IEVSNGLEAASV
+67 IEVSNGLDAESAGRV
-79 SEIIGQGQGITGWVA
+79 IDQGHGITGWVA
-94 LYAKPQRIPDVSKDP
+94 LYAKPQRIPDVSKDQ

-144 AFSEQDLAFLALL
+144 AFSEQDVAFLSLL

-202 DLARHTRGLLGVRA
+202 DLARHTRALLGARA
-216 CAYYKIVD
+216 CAYYNLVD
-224 DVLLLKHLDGEL
+224 DVLHLRSLDGDL
-236 SGSELAPSIAV
+236 GVSTLAPSIAL
-247 NQTSLGTV
+247 NRTSLGTV
-255 VGRGRPVV
+255 VTRGRSVV
-263 VPIAGKTEEHLFT
+263 VPLAGKTEEDLFS

-302 MCVAMGAYRFSDDD
+302 LCVAMGAYRFSDDD
-316 KHLVTAL
+316 KHLVAAL

-373 MKLLSDTLSQGMAPD
+373 MKLLSDTLSQGLSAD
-388 DPKVEDLDVMREKI
+388 DPRMEDLGVMREKI

-423 RVVDL
+423 RPLDL
-428 RKAADNA
+428 RQAAENA
-435 VLLLRLKLQQLGVK
+435 SLLLRLKLQQLGVK
-449 VEVHG
+449 VDIECAEAL
-454 DQVIPAVEGNP
+454 PLVEGNP
-465 GQIQQVFLNLMM
+465 GQIQQILLNLMM
-477 NGVQAMTGGGL
+477 NGVQAMTGGG
-488 LSLHLGVEPGAQ
+488 SLTLRLGVEPGPQ
-500 GEVVVV
+500 GDVVAV

-512 TGIPQEIL
+512 AGIPPKIL

-550 GDIAVESTGA
+550 GDIVVESTA
-560 GGTQFRFWI
+560 PGGTTFRFWV
-569 PVRSGRA
+569 PARK